1 MAIEIDSITSKAHF
15 AAESTYKKDMR
26 MMYYLVMTQAN
37 SEKEIPSAPIRS
49 RTLDLPITGADYWF
63 VYKRRVSLGRDT
75 LMRLARARIDAF
87 GDSRLS
93 IDLREKYEG
102 KKTLLFAV

>member
-37 SEKEIPSAPIRS
+37 SEKEIPSALIRS
-49 RTLDLPITGADYWF
+49 RTLDLPITGSDALLLSY
-63 VYKRRVSLGRDT
+63 RRLVGATAIKLGSWDKHP
-75 LMRLARARIDAF
+75 A
-87 GDSRLS
+87 
-93 IDLREKYEG
+93 YC
-102 KKTLLFAV
+102 